1 MTVKNDGPFPKAPEF
16 SVGVSDVVL
25 LVVSGIGFVM
35 LAVTMYSIIITRLKS
50 AKEIEEEEELNYDEK
65 LANADVSTLN
75 RAQRRAR
82 ARHIMKQQRRIIAP
96 STTAGENAH
105 GENEEED
112 HDEPVQPANPL
123 LRNLSRK
130 ERQKA
135 AKAAEKEERA
145 LFEEDR
151 RRQHL
156 EAQEV
161 AQREKK
167 ERERLM
173 AERAEEDRR
182 ARQEQRQAEEMAAY
196 EHWKTFLA
204 SLDGTTTLSV
214 KEWVKELEKTRTV
227 FFDNLANR
235 FQIPREDVVSRIQE
249 LLASSRITGLIEPD
263 GRFIYIS
270 KEEMSSIASFI
281 QTQDK
286 VFLRQVVDKMDK
298 IIGL

>member
-1 MTVKNDGPFPKAPEF
+1 MTVKNAGPFGKAPEIN
-16 SVGVSDVVL
+16 VGVSDAIL

-35 LAVTMYSIIITRLKS
+35 LAVTMYSIIITKLKTT
-50 AKEIEEEEELNYDEK
+50 KEIEEEEGELNYDER

-82 ARHIMKQQRRIIAP
+82 ARHIMKQQRRIAP

-105 GENEEED
+105 GENEGEGQD
-112 HDEPVQPANPL
+112 HDEADPS
-123 LRNLSRK
+123 LRHLSRK
-130 ERQKA
+130 ERQKV

-151 RRQHL
+151 RRQHI
-156 EAQEV
+156 EAQEA

-173 AERAEEDRR
+173 GERAEEERR
-182 ARQEQRQAEEMAAY
+182 ARQEQRQAEEMTAY

-204 SLDGTTTLSV
+204 SPDGTTALSV

-227 FFDNLANR
+227 LFDNLAER

-249 LLASSRITGLIEPD
+249 LLASSRITGLMEAD
-263 GRFIYIS
+263 SRFIYIS

-286 VFLRQVVDKMDK
+286 VFLQQVVEKTEK